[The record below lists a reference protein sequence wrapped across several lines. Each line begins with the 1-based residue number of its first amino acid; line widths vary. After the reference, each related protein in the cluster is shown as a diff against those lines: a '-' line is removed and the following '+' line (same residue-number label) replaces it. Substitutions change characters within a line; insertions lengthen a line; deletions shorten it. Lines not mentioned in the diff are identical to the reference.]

1 MRCLGSNQHLK
12 NKFGSGYRL
21 VLNIK
26 EEFAGH
32 VQSFVAQLFPGST
45 LLEAGKKN
53 HTTYPLSKCGTY

>member
-32 VQSFVAQLFPGST
+32 VHSFVSQLFPGSV
-45 LLEAGKKN
+45 LLEAGKHKHQLHN
-53 HTTYPLSKCGTY
+53 